1 MTEQTTLNFVYRYLR
16 IMGSEIH
23 VTVMIQILR
32 SRDGD
37 LSDSATRILFDTTCA
52 GAMHGSKVVVHL
64 DKKGYC
70 HG

>member
-1 MTEQTTLNFVYRYLR
+1 
-16 IMGSEIH
+16 MGSEIH

-52 GAMHGSKVVVHL
+52 GAMHDSKVVVHL